1 MNMDQALQ
9 TFIEESRELLAAMED
24 ALLTLEAS
32 PGDDDAINAVFR
44 AMHTIKGSAGL
55 FGLDHIVSFTHVAES
70 VMDKVRGGELAVDE
84 ALAALLLFCR
94 DHIGL
99 LVDRLA
105 DGQSEPDAQLQGV
118 GDGLVSQ
125 LSQWLSAEA
134 SPAEEKNSAVAE
146 RTETVKLEGGGFVEN
161 DTWHISVRFG
171 ENLFRNGFDPL
182 SFIRYLGTLG
192 SLVHVETLTDAL
204 PDAGEMD
211 AESCYLGFEI
221 RLASQESKETIEAA
235 FEFVQDD
242 CSLSILPPHSH
253 ISEYVEL
260 IGRLPED
267 NVRLG
272 EILVAC
278 GALTARELEQGL
290 ALQHSGSAT
299 PGAKQTAPVQLQ
311 PLGEILVE
319 RQLVQPEVVGAALEK
334 QQLVRET
341 KSIESRVIRVDSS
354 KLDQLINMVGEL
366 VIAGAGAN
374 MLASRCGDGSLQEA
388 TSLIGRLVEEIR
400 DGALRLRMVQ
410 IGETFH
416 RFNRVV
422 RDVSKEIGKDIEL
435 VISGADTELDKS
447 VVEKISDPLMHL
459 VRNAMDHGIETA
471 EVRQVA
477 GKSARGMLRLNAF
490 HDSGSIVIEVVDD
503 GSGLNK
509 ERILQKAIERGIVS
523 ADQSLT
529 DSEIYQLIFEP
540 GFSTAQQISNLSGR
554 GVGMDVVRKNIE
566 ALRGTV
572 ELDSTYGAGT
582 TVRIRLPLTL
592 AIIDGFLVGVAGSS
606 YVVPLDMV
614 LECVELSE
622 ADRQAAE
629 KRSYVNLRGEVLPF
643 VRLRDHFVHRGEL
656 AKRENVVVVQYGG
669 QKAGI
674 VVDDLL
680 GEFQTV
686 IKPLGR
692 LFSHLQGIGGSTILG
707 SGEVALILDVPS
719 LIQRTVNDESRKSGG
734 MVRAPATV

>member
-32 PGDDDAINAVFR
+32 PSDDDAINAVFR

-55 FGLDHIVSFTHVAES
+55 FGLDHIVGFTHVAES
-70 VMDKVRGGELAVDE
+70 VMDKVRGGEITVDE
-84 ALAALLLFCR
+84 ELAALLLSSR
-94 DHIGL
+94 DHIGS

-105 DGQSEPDAQLQGV
+105 AGETGPDAQSQSV
-118 GDGLVSQ
+118 GDGLVAR
-125 LSQWLSAEA
+125 LGLWLNGGQTGKEA
-134 SPAEEKNSAVAE
+134 PRAAVAE
-146 RTETVKLEGGGFVEN
+146 RQQTVTLDGGGYVEN

-192 SLVHVETLTDAL
+192 QLIHVETLTDAV
-204 PDAGEMD
+204 PEADVMD
-211 AESCYLGFEI
+211 PESCYLGFEI
-221 RLASQESKETIEAA
+221 RLASAETKEAIESA

-242 CSLSILPPHSH
+242 CTLSILPPHSH

-267 NVRLG
+267 NARLG

-290 ALQHSGSAT
+290 NQQHQSADTAAAAAL
-299 PGAKQTAPVQLQ
+299 

-319 RQLVQPEVVGAALEK
+319 RHLVQPEVVGAALEK
-334 QQLVRET
+334 QQHVREV
-341 KSIESRVIRVDSS
+341 KNMESRVIRVDSS

-374 MLASRCGDGSLQEA
+374 MLASRCGDSSLQEA

-410 IGETFH
+410 IGETFN

-435 VISGADTELDKS
+435 LINGADTELDKS

-459 VRNAMDHGIETA
+459 VRNAMDHGIEKA
-471 EVRQVA
+471 EVRQAA
-477 GKSARGMLRLNAF
+477 GKSVRGTLRLNAF
-490 HDSGSIVIEVVDD
+490 HDSGSIVIEVGDD
-503 GSGLNK
+503 GGGLNRD
-509 ERILQKAIERGIVS
+509 RILQKAIERGIVTAGQVLS
-523 ADQSLT
+523 

-540 GFSTAQQISNLSGR
+540 GFSTAQQVSNLSGR
-554 GVGMDVVRKNIE
+554 GVGMDVVKKNIE

-572 ELDSTYGAGT
+572 ELDSEYGKGT

-592 AIIDGFLVGVAGSS
+592 AIIDGFLVGVSGSS

-614 LECVELSE
+614 LECVELSD
-622 ADRQAAE
+622 ADRHAAE
-629 KRSYVNLRGEVLPF
+629 KRSYINLRGEVLPF
-643 VRLRDHFVHRGEL
+643 VRLRDHFEHRGNL
-656 AKRENVVVVQYGG
+656 AKRENIVVVQYGG
-669 QKAGI
+669 HKAGI

-692 LFSHLQGIGGSTILG
+692 LFAHLQGIGGSTILG
-707 SGEVALILDVPS
+707 TGEVALILDVPS
-719 LIQRTVNDESRKSGG
+719 LIQRAVNNESRVSGG
-734 MVRAPATV
+734 AVRAPAAV